1 MLLNIRFSS
10 KAVFN
15 FQNDMC
21 YSNSVIYE
29 NGAVKRMMFD
39 GGYATF
45 DAKGVPG
52 WHYFLC
58 DHAGSVR
65 VVADMWGRAE
75 QINHYYPYG
84 LTFAD
89 AGKAPDHQPF
99 KFGGKELDA
108 MYGLNLHDF
117 HARLQIPDL
126 GRFDRPD
133 PLCEKTPHLSPY
145 LFCANDPVNNTDPTG
160 MDIVIFD
167 DDDEKYWYRQLADN
181 TYGFVNSAGELYSGN
196 SEKIEELTYCLQTLQ
211 EGLVGFSLI
220 DRLINNV
227 SELKIEVTQTN
238 GGRTNNKYLET
249 EKKVIWDM
257 NAFNGGLSIQNGLYS
272 TSTQNYIVLAHE
284 LAHAEDHFSGNMNY
298 NTWTTVSGINNIMYT
313 EIRACNIENYIRAEH
328 NLPLRT
334 HYGRTDYDNPIKS
347 TKLRIPLA
355 IGLYNGKF
363 PIDIVKNLFK

>member
-1 MLLNIRFSS
+1 MKCIKRH
-10 KAVFN
+10 V
-15 FQNDMC
+15 Q
-21 YSNSVIYE
+21 
-29 NGAVKRMMFD
+29 VKPVMFD

-45 DAKGVPG
+45 SEAGVPG

-160 MDIVIFD
+160 MQVWFNDFMYTPGCEYDGD
-167 DDDEKYWYRQLADN
+167 DDFIRRSVQAMNIVYESGGDKLIDDLVASESKYSFVPGLEGESFTKGENYGDTKTHLNVALDRNGFISAVAHESMHAGQYLNGQGGQSIFNEIEAYAFELSTSLISYNIDTPFNSGALSGENRYVDSMGQLRFGYDKEHFTNAMFLFTREASANNSGIYDSYSFMPNSRQL
-181 TYGFVNSAGELYSGN
+181 Y
-196 SEKIEELTYCLQTLQ
+196 
-211 EGLVGFSLI
+211 
-220 DRLINNV
+220 
-227 SELKIEVTQTN
+227 
-238 GGRTNNKYLET
+238 
-249 EKKVIWDM
+249 
-257 NAFNGGLSIQNGLYS
+257 
-272 TSTQNYIVLAHE
+272 H
-284 LAHAEDHFSGNMNY
+284 
-298 NTWTTVSGINNIMYT
+298 NNI
-313 EIRACNIENYIRAEH
+313 
-328 NLPLRT
+328 
-334 HYGRTDYDNPIKS
+334 KS
-347 TKLRIPLA
+347 ILLKYSPW
-355 IGLYNGKF
+355 
-363 PIDIVKNLFK
+363 

>member
-1 MLLNIRFSS
+1 M
-10 KAVFN
+10 FN
-15 FQNDMC
+15 FFLQYCELN
-21 YSNSVIYE
+21 E
-29 NGAVKRMMFD
+29 NGAVKRVIFD

-45 DAKGVPG
+45 SEAGVPG

-160 MDIVIFD
+160 MDIWDVDQWGKILSRTENKDMDQIRLVNEDRSQRQDKDGNDLTLEFD
-167 DDDEKYWYRQLADN
+167 YGTIESQETISTGKESNFEVYKVRGDANATKLFEFLSNNISIEPNQVEFSHIMTGMAGDQGLNFISTGHMKGAEPGMSYLYATQLQYYYTIREMNHSHPVGDEFDN
-181 TYGFVNSAGELYSGN
+181 
-196 SEKIEELTYCLQTLQ
+196 
-211 EGLVGFSLI
+211 I
-220 DRLINNV
+220 DETFI
-227 SELKIEVTQTN
+227 KQVTENQ
-238 GGRTNNKYLET
+238 RNNKFLIPKFSIYHVPT
-249 EKKVIWDM
+249 KK
-257 NAFNGGLSIQNGLYS
+257 
-272 TSTQNYIVLAHE
+272 YIK
-284 LAHAEDHFSGNMNY
+284 Y
-298 NTWTTVSGINNIMYT
+298 
-313 EIRACNIENYIRAEH
+313 
-328 NLPLRT
+328 
-334 HYGRTDYDNPIKS
+334 
-347 TKLRIPLA
+347 
-355 IGLYNGKF
+355 
-363 PIDIVKNLFK
+363 

>member
-1 MLLNIRFSS
+1 MEITLIKRSL
-10 KAVFN
+10 V
-15 FQNDMC
+15 D
-21 YSNSVIYE
+21 YSGPVIYE
-29 NGAVKRMMFD
+29 NGAVKRVMFD

-45 DAKGVPG
+45 SEAGVPR

-160 MDIVIFD
+160 MVVIKDSYSSQFNSNWGASRKYLGNHYYKLYDKLVSSPHNVHIYDGATNGKGNKTHVIVDSKYD
-167 DDDEKYWYRQLADN
+167 DDGNKTTEYTIEMSVDMSVAFELDDGNVMSTAMGLLHELGHAAEAATNPENFIKMAKTEDE
-181 TYGFVNSAGELYSGN
+181 TYENKE
-196 SEKIEELTYCLQTLQ
+196 EKRNILEVETPVAEELGEPTRNTHSFNKTVDNQQDPTW
-211 EGLVGFSLI
+211 F
-220 DRLINNV
+220 
-227 SELKIEVTQTN
+227 LK
-238 GGRTNNKYLET
+238 K
-249 EKKVIWDM
+249 
-257 NAFNGGLSIQNGLYS
+257 
-272 TSTQNYIVLAHE
+272 
-284 LAHAEDHFSGNMNY
+284 ED
-298 NTWTTVSGINNIMYT
+298 
-313 EIRACNIENYIRAEH
+313 
-328 NLPLRT
+328 
-334 HYGRTDYDNPIKS
+334 DKNP
-347 TKLRIPLA
+347 
-355 IGLYNGKF
+355 
-363 PIDIVKNLFK
+363 

>member
-1 MLLNIRFSS
+1 MHS
-10 KAVFN
+10 
-15 FQNDMC
+15 
-21 YSNSVIYE
+21 SNSVIYE
-29 NGAVKRMMFD
+29 NGAVKRVMFE

-75 QINHYYPYG
+75 QISHYYPYG

-160 MDIVIFD
+160 MQVWFNDFMYTPGCEYDGD
-167 DDDEKYWYRQLADN
+167 DDFIRRSVQAMNIVYE
-181 TYGFVNSAGELYSGN
+181 SGGD
-196 SEKIEELTYCLQTLQ
+196 K
-211 EGLVGFSLI
+211 LI
-220 DRLINNV
+220 DDLV
-227 SELKIEVTQTN
+227 ASESKYSFVPNKGDQSYTKGENYGNTTSKIGVEL
-238 GGRTNNKYLET
+238 GRDGFISA
-249 EKKVIWDM
+249 V
-257 NAFNGGLSIQNGLYS
+257 
-272 TSTQNYIVLAHE
+272 AHE
-284 LAHAEDHFSGNMNY
+284 SMHAGQYLNGQGGQSIFNEIEAYAFESTISINANELSDNLMFS
-298 NTWTTVSGINNIMYT
+298 SGAKASKENIFGWLYHDAISSLSTEYSYYKNIMGIISFKEGAYANNSR
-313 EIRACNIENYIRAEH
+313 IYNYYPDYLKSKPLQSSLLIKYSPWI
-328 NLPLRT
+328 NL
-334 HYGRTDYDNPIKS
+334 K
-347 TKLRIPLA
+347 
-355 IGLYNGKF
+355 
-363 PIDIVKNLFK
+363 

>member
-1 MLLNIRFSS
+1 MEITLIKRSL
-10 KAVFN
+10 V
-15 FQNDMC
+15 D
-21 YSNSVIYE
+21 YSGPVIYE
-29 NGAVKRMMFD
+29 NGAVKRVMFD

-160 MDIVIFD
+160 MIVEFID
-167 DDDEKYWYRQLADN
+167 DNPEKDEKLKETLSEMYNASRLFNEIYSTLDN
-181 TYGFVNSAGELYSGN
+181 SDEIY
-196 SEKIEELTYCLQTLQ
+196 K
-211 EGLVGFSLI
+211 VGFGKTVT
-220 DRLINNV
+220 NV
-227 SELKIEVTQTN
+227 D
-238 GGRTNNKYLET
+238 G
-249 EKKVIWDM
+249 
-257 NAFNGGLSIQNGLYS
+257 SIARGQYS
-272 TSTQNYIVLAHE
+272 TSDKTILFDINGHHPGVVVAE
-284 LAHAEDHFSGNMNY
+284 EFTHAYQDLNKDVNGGEWNREYEAKVITSAICGETGYGFQPFNGMEEISLLVHIEPSAIYDPSFTSDYLQAGQGFASYYSGK
-298 NTWTTVSGINNIMYT
+298 
-313 EIRACNIENYIRAEH
+313 ENYGYKVDRVPQTFI
-328 NLPLRT
+328 NLI
-334 HYGRTDYDNPIKS
+334 N
-347 TKLRIPLA
+347 KL
-355 IGLYNGKF
+355 K
-363 PIDIVKNLFK
+363 

>member
-1 MLLNIRFSS
+1 MHS
-10 KAVFN
+10 
-15 FQNDMC
+15 
-21 YSNSVIYE
+21 SNSVIYE
-29 NGAVKRMMFD
+29 NGAVKRVMFE

-75 QINHYYPYG
+75 QISHYYPYG

-160 MDIVIFD
+160 MQVWFNDFMYTPGCEYDGD
-167 DDDEKYWYRQLADN
+167 DDFIRRSVQAMNIVYESGGDKLIDDLVASESKYSFVPALQGESFIEGENYGDTKTHLNVALDRNGFISAVAHESMHVGQFLNGQGGRAIFNEIEAYAFEAAITFNYTVENFPNDKIKSMATSGLEQYRN
-181 TYGFVNSAGELYSGN
+181 NMS
-196 SEKIEELTYCLQTLQ
+196 TLQ
-211 EGLVGFSLI
+211 RTYDSKSF
-220 DRLINNV
+220 INAMFLFKR
-227 SELKIEVTQTN
+227 E
-238 GGRTNNKYLET
+238 
-249 EKKVIWDM
+249 
-257 NAFNGGLSIQNGLYS
+257 
-272 TSTQNYIVLAHE
+272 
-284 LAHAEDHFSGNMNY
+284 SGA
-298 NTWTTVSGINNIMYT
+298 NIT
-313 EIRACNIENYIRAEH
+313 
-328 NLPLRT
+328 
-334 HYGRTDYDNPIKS
+334 
-347 TKLRIPLA
+347 
-355 IGLYNGKF
+355 GLYNKYTF
-363 PIDIVKNLFK
+363 MPDNRNLFHSNINSILLKYSPWKK

>member
-1 MLLNIRFSS
+1 MLHISR
-10 KAVFN
+10 KIT
-15 FQNDMC
+15 C
-21 YSNSVIYE
+21 YGINNADYSVSARYNSR
-29 NGAVKRMMFD
+29 AVKRVMFD

-45 DAKGVPG
+45 DAAGVPG

-89 AGKAPDHQPF
+89 AGKAPDHQPC

-145 LFCANDPVNNTDPTG
+145 LFCANDPVNNIDPTG

-181 TYGFVNSAGELYSGN
+181 TYGFVNSAGELYCGN
-196 SEKIEELTYCLQTLQ
+196 SEKIEEISLGLQSLQ
-211 EGLVGFSLI
+211 SGEVGNALVESLI
-220 DRLINNV
+220 SNKN
-227 SELKIEVTQTN
+227 ELCIEFS
-238 GGRTNNKYLET
+238 T
-249 EKKVIWDM
+249 EKNDGNSFSESGTIKWNPYDM
-257 NAFNGGLSIQNGLYS
+257 FCGLSMDANGEYTPFAPSFISLG
-272 TSTQNYIVLAHE
+272 HE
-284 LAHAEDHFSGNMNY
+284 LAHAEDFFSGSMNY
-298 NTWTTVSGINNIMYT
+298 STWYSYNGKSVEYN
-313 EIRACNIENYIRAEH
+313 ELKACHVENMIRAEH
-328 NLPLRT
+328 NVPLRT
-334 HYGRTDYDNPIKS
+334 HYSRTQFDNPVEKS
-347 TKLRIPLA
+347 RVTIFPNFS
-355 IGLYNGKF
+355 LYFGKTPNF
-363 PIDIVKNLFK
+363 LNFKF